1 MQRWIRGEAMKNVI
15 LTPNPYR
22 DKNFQT
28 VREAVQILKNAG
40 INPRLCLPFEVDR
53 SYDLPKD
60 LRFHR
65 LDRELPNA
73 DLVVCFGGDGT
84 ILHMAK
90 AATRKNIPILGV
102 NIGTMGFMAELES
115 TELDKLARLATKDYT
130 IDSRMMLDVTVQRD
144 RDIIFHDICLNDVA
158 VTKGAVA
165 RIVHLEVKCDNV
177 LAMECGGDGVILSTP
192 TGSTAYSYSAGGPI
206 VEPEAKN
213 IIITPICAH
222 EFGSRSIV
230 ASDKRVIT
238 VEMVR
243 NARRNAY
250 LSVDGGKAIRLN
262 MGDVATIKKSNL
274 ETKLVRLKDRSF
286 YDVISA
292 KFQKA

>member
-1 MQRWIRGEAMKNVI
+1 MKNVI

-28 VREAVQILKNAG
+28 VRSAMQILKEAG
-40 INPRLCLPFEVDR
+40 IRAKICLPFEVDR

-60 LRFHR
+60 LYFSR

-73 DLVVCFGGDGT
+73 DMVICFGGDGT

-90 AATRKNIPILGV
+90 AATRKGIPILGV

-115 TELDKLARLATKDYT
+115 TELDKLKQLAYGNYSL
-130 IDSRMMLDVTVQRD
+130 DSRMMLDVTVQRD
-144 RDIIFHDICLNDVA
+144 RDIIFHDICLNDVV

-165 RIVHLEVKCDNV
+165 RIVHLEVKCDGV
-177 LAMECGGDGVILSTP
+177 RAMESGGDGIIISTP
-192 TGSTAYSYSAGGPI
+192 TGSTAYSLSAGGPI

-213 IIITPICAH
+213 ILITPICAH
-222 EFGSRSIV
+222 DVGSRCIV
-230 ASDKRVIT
+230 ASDKRIVT
-238 VEMVR
+238 VEMVK

-250 LSVDGGKAIRLN
+250 LSVDGGRAVRLN
-262 MGDVATIKKSNL
+262 MGDVATVKKSNL

-286 YDVISA
+286 YDVVTA
-292 KFQKA
+292 KFAKV